1 MRWVQNGN
9 FLYVKLFCTFFFR
22 FLIVGECKKSK
33 YEMAYS
39 AKKICMPYGAK
50 KSSQS
55 VQTSFLK
62 HVNYQY

>member
-1 MRWVQNGN
+1 MGWVQNGN
-9 FLYVKLFCTFFFR
+9 FFYMLNYFVHFFWS

-50 KSSQS
+50 KAS
-55 VQTSFLK
+55 VLFRPVS
-62 HVNYQY
+62 